1 MQGEAV
7 NAHRRVSPR
16 CNSGRAGSGL
26 PARLWFW
33 CRLYYASLPAISGSN
48 KFGRFCA
55 VDMLGCG
62 LSSRPRWPF
71 SAPLNAI
78 LISPKGGLSTRSRH
92 GESALVSTFV
102 LLGHSIGGYL
112 AVAYAERYPKR
123 CLRLILASPVGVPEP
138 PSGLSEWVASRP
150 LFFRLAFALWR
161 RGASPY
167 TLANT
172 LVAAV
177 R

>member
-1 MQGEAV
+1 MHTVGITAMQQRTG
-7 NAHRRVSPR
+7 
-16 CNSGRAGSGL
+16 
-26 PARLWFW
+26 RLWFA
-33 CRLYYASLPAISGSN
+33 CTALVLVPLYIMPRCQQFPAAINLGVCLLLTCSDAAS
-48 KFGRFCA
+48 R
-55 VDMLGCG
+55 VDRDGHFL
-62 LSSRPRWPF
+62 
-71 SAPLNAI
+71 AQLNAI
-78 LISPKGGLSTRSRH
+78 LISPKGGLSTREAWRISI
-92 GESALVSTFV
+92 GLDSFV

-167 TLANT
+167 TLANAR